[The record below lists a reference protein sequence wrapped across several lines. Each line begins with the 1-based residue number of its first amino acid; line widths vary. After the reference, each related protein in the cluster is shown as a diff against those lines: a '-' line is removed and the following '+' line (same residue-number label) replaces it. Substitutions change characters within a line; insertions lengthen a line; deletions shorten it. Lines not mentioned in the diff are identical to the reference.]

1 MRRGM
6 WLFCLGF
13 GLCLLAGCSAWLGGG
28 YASVT
33 PHAEAYAQTDPAD
46 TETASDYQQ
55 LRQVLIH
62 LVENYVDQASV
73 DVTRYGDEL
82 EGDLDRSIQWVREN
96 NPVVAYAVQDIQAE
110 AAEVGARRS
119 VSVSISYRRT
129 QEELQAVQPTL
140 GGSGVEDKV
149 SGALERAE
157 AEITLQVSGY
167 QPMDLEAFVQTYYQ
181 EHLDT
186 VMECPEVSVQ
196 LYPKQGST
204 RIMEI
209 QFQYTNSRETLLQ
222 MKQNVQV
229 LLNSALGYVEGQ
241 ASEQLKAE
249 RLYAFLRPLFVQ
261 TGPSATPVYSLLCVG
276 VGDSRSMAMVYGLL
290 CRQAGLDCRVVSGTS
305 SGRQWYWN
313 IVELDGRYCHVD
325 LLTDLEGDQLV
336 LRYDEDMTDYVWNT
350 KNYPACPKPE
360 PPATEPEGE
369 TTEPAESEPEE
380 TVEAQTPPE
389 PLPEEPTQPEQTEE
403 GAQTEP
409 E

>member
-1 MRRGM
+1 MICRAPGGGAGAAGKERWDETRHVAFLPG
-6 WLFCLGF
+6 LRAVPAGGVLG
-13 GLCLLAGCSAWLGGG
+13 LAGGG

-82 EGDLDRSIQWVREN
+82 R
-96 NPVVAYAVQDIQAE
+96 
-110 AAEVGARRS
+110 
-119 VSVSISYRRT
+119 
-129 QEELQAVQPTL
+129 
-140 GGSGVEDKV
+140 GSGPVDSMGPGEQPRGCLRGAGHSGGGRRGGRPPHCVRVHFLPPDPGGAAGRTAYPGRQRRRGQQ

-229 LLNSALGYVEGQ
+229 LLNSALGYVEG
-241 ASEQLKAE
+241 
-249 RLYAFLRPLFVQ
+249 RP
-261 TGPSATPVYSLLCVG
+261 
-276 VGDSRSMAMVYGLL
+276 RS
-290 CRQAGLDCRVVSGTS
+290 S
-305 SGRQWYWN
+305 
-313 IVELDGRYCHVD
+313 
-325 LLTDLEGDQLV
+325 
-336 LRYDEDMTDYVWNT
+336 
-350 KNYPACPKPE
+350 
-360 PPATEPEGE
+360 
-369 TTEPAESEPEE
+369 
-380 TVEAQTPPE
+380 
-389 PLPEEPTQPEQTEE
+389 
-403 GAQTEP
+403 
-409 E
+409 